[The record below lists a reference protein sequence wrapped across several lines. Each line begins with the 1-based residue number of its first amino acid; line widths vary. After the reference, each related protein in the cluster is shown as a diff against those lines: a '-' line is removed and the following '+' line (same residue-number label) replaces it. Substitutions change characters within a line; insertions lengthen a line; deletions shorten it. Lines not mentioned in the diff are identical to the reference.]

1 MSASPATDL
10 QILKSLPNET
20 LTTVFEYLRSDN
32 LVSLTRV
39 CRRFQ
44 GISERL
50 LYSNIVITENIHCDS
65 DGYLS
70 PRQTEGCCTA
80 VLLRPY
86 LATNTK
92 KISIRWQYNP
102 GRVQDDDNQLAPSV
116 VPGLRYLLRS
126 AHSLETLELHLVG
139 YEGNWY
145 DLLDGC
151 SFKLRCMA
159 LNGPVNAPVEWFI
172 STQPNIIHLHLGDHH
187 LPLHLSP
194 HDLPSLETFRGD
206 AQTAASI
213 LPGRPVHGLA
223 LSGREPS
230 EESLI
235 AFAHTR
241 LPIRRLDLGSISI
254 TPMQLLTISK
264 HLPALKSLR
273 MRLALRHTLHFTF
286 SGMVSNQESVVLP
299 VHCV

>member
-86 LATNTK
+86 LAT
-92 KISIRWQYNP
+92 I
-102 GRVQDDDNQLAPSV
+102 
-116 VPGLRYLLRS
+116 
-126 AHSLETLELHLVG
+126 E
-139 YEGNWY
+139 
-145 DLLDGC
+145 
-151 SFKLRCMA
+151 A
-159 LNGPVNAPVEWFI
+159 L
-172 STQPNIIHLHLGDHH
+172 
-187 LPLHLSP
+187 
-194 HDLPSLETFRGD
+194 
-206 AQTAASI
+206 
-213 LPGRPVHGLA
+213 
-223 LSGREPS
+223 
-230 EESLI
+230 
-235 AFAHTR
+235 
-241 LPIRRLDLGSISI
+241 
-254 TPMQLLTISK
+254 
-264 HLPALKSLR
+264 
-273 MRLALRHTLHFTF
+273 
-286 SGMVSNQESVVLP
+286 
-299 VHCV
+299 